1 MDPFN
6 ALSIAASVVQFVD
19 FTSKILSTTYELYK
33 SADGASLENAERET
47 VTKDLQALNKRLTN
61 RSSRRGSLAKEEYA
75 LETICRGCNVI
86 ADELLEKLE
95 RIRIKGKHTKWKSLR
110 QALKSI
116 WSESAIDEVSR
127 RLARYRQE
135 LDTQLLVLIK
145 YV

>member
-19 FTSKILSTTYELYK
+19 FASKILSKTYELYK
-33 SADGASLENAERET
+33 SADGASLENSEHET
-47 VTKDLQALNKRLTN
+47 VTKDLRALNQRLTN
-61 RSSRRGSLAKEEYA
+61 RSSRQGSLPKEEYA
-75 LETICRGCNVI
+75 LEVICRGCSVI

-95 RIRIKGKHTKWKSLR
+95 GIKIKGKHTKWKSLR
-110 QALKSI
+110 QALKTI

-145 YV
+145 